1 MSEKTLQAVLLG
13 GGSIVA
19 AIALYSIGE
28 FTDLRIFKFLAAGC
42 IFGGLF
48 SAIRSVG

>member
-1 MSEKTLQAVLLG
+1 MSEKTLQAVFLG
-13 GGSIVA
+13 GGSVVA
-19 AIALYSIGE
+19 AIVLYGIGE
-28 FTDLRIFKFLAAGC
+28 FTDLGFFKFLAAGC